1 VGVTPAARLCGSLP
15 LARRIEAAEV
25 RLMGLLGGAAVTL
38 RHHGAFVTPFGG
50 GLAVSG
56 GPSSPIT
63 KVIGVGYDG
72 VPDAASLS
80 TLEARYA
87 AAGAE
92 PVFEVATLAD
102 LSCVRALERRGY
114 ELQRTELVLGRAVRS
129 LAESAPQGDPQAPPP
144 LPDGVSIGEDHDLE
158 TWIGVSVDGFA
169 ASEAPEGREAAAE
182 VHVREAI
189 VQAAQLFTALPDAHR
204 YLATRAGVPA
214 GAASLRL
221 DEGGIAQFSGATTL
235 VEHRRRGIQTALLHH
250 RLLVAADAGCDL
262 AVVTT
267 EPGSRSQANAERHGF
282 TPLYSRLVLSR
293 AAQS

>member
-1 VGVTPAARLCGSLP
+1 VGVTSAAQLVGSVP

-25 RLMGLLGGAAVTL
+25 RLMGVLGGAAVTL
-38 RHHGAFVTPFGG
+38 GHAGAFVMPFGG

-80 TLEARYA
+80 TLEDRYA
-87 AAGAE
+87 VAGAE
-92 PVFEVATLAD
+92 VVFEVATLAD
-102 LSCVRALERRGY
+102 LACVRALERRGY
-114 ELQRTELVLGRAVRS
+114 ELQRTELVLGRTVNRW
-129 LAESAPQGDPQAPPP
+129 AETARQDDRQAPPP

-158 TWIGVSVDGFA
+158 TWIAVSVDGFS
-169 ASEAPEGREAAAE
+169 ASEAPEGRETAAE
-182 VHVREAI
+182 VHAREAI
-189 VQAAQLFTALPDAHR
+189 AQAAQLFAALPDARR
-204 YLATRAGVPA
+204 YLATRDGAPA

-221 DEGGIAQFSGATTL
+221 DEDGIAQFSGATTL
-235 VEHRRRGIQTALLHH
+235 GEHRRRGIQTALLHH
-250 RLLVAADAGCDL
+250 RLMAAAAAGCDL

-282 TPLYSRLVLSR
+282 TPLYSRLLLWRTS
-293 AAQS
+293 QS